1 MEILSAAAGF
11 LHVRREVYETVQ
23 RVTELPICNA
33 RFGKPLVPY
42 FLPMIIPDESAHTL
56 LPDAKWYLP
65 EDFSF
70 SERARRAG
78 YKVMADTSI
87 RLGHIGN
94 YEYGWE
100 DVGAPRTRSSGCTM
114 ETPPL
119 RWLFH

>member
-1 MEILSAAAGF
+1 M
-11 LHVRREVYETVQ
+11 HVRREVYETVQ
-23 RVTELPICNA
+23 RVTELPVCNA
-33 RFGKPLVPY
+33 RFGKPVAPY
-42 FLPMIIPDESAHTL
+42 FLPMIIADESAQAL
-56 LPDAKWYLP
+56 LPDAHWYLP

-100 DVGAPRTRSSGCTM
+100 DVGAPRTRSSGGTFRM
-114 ETPPL
+114 EGTP
-119 RWLFH
+119 